1 MREVQTRL
9 QLAFF
14 PCYLPNLVRAVL
26 ARPRLVMWLEI
37 AFIAYLLM
45 FVSAPP
51 ALAAP
56 PNPLEALDRTDG
68 SGYSI
73 SNYNIEF
80 LLDVLS
86 TKYPMQSMTAGIVG
100 FLWDAC
106 RYGVGA
112 VALLIDLTLGFGW
125 LTYLIYPI
133 EQTAEVLDGV
143 LDQLPMVR
151 ELLIVLACVVG
162 IARMYVG
169 QKARGLT
176 DMFGSFVLWGISAA
190 IVTNPVAWLTGPTG
204 FLTRT
209 QEAAQQF
216 SAQLVNPDAAIG
228 EVDATQA
235 SGTMGQQIVS
245 IFVRSPHQFIAYGG
259 LADGGGCEAT
269 YNENLTKS
277 GEDLANAML
286 SCSSDFGATIKNP
299 SSVTLVTTL
308 IILVGIAVLLAIA
321 VVCSMI
327 IIYEIANMLIAGVMA
342 VWELFRG
349 VGPGGSYRGFI
360 GIAINL
366 LESFL
371 ALMAVVLIS
380 GLYLATVQYFFT
392 EWEENM
398 IVLFLI
404 VDLVLIVVIAV
415 IFQQRKKLRKALDRM
430 RERARAQ
437 SKNVP
442 VPKQLSARH
451 HVGGGLAAGA
461 ASRAGS
467 KLAQG
472 AGQLGSRVKHG
483 AAALGRGAGNVAT
496 APVRAGTR
504 RVSRPGFMAAR
515 LGSGMLHRAGIHDK
529 RSHKLMHGI
538 AHRSGEAKWRK
549 KEARRVERR
558 EQRQERRQQS
568 RFWTWS
574 GATRDAELRAA
585 DRTGVDAA
593 TPRQGRRP
601 QRRSAQA
608 HGPAQEQHPSPRS
621 SRRPSP
627 SQDRRTRAPGADAAE
642 APRRSKGAAPRPT
655 TSGKSAPV
663 PSGAGRQP
671 SPTGPATRD
680 TSSSAGDRLNAK
692 MRARRGASSSPRP
705 RSASRPLQN
714 RARARAAGKGAA

>member
-1 MREVQTRL
+1 MREVQTRI

-14 PCYLPNLVRAVL
+14 PCYLPNLVRAIL

-37 AFIAYLLM
+37 AFIAYVMM
-45 FVSAPP
+45 FVAAPP

-56 PNPLEALDRTDG
+56 PNPLEALDRADG
-68 SGYSI
+68 NGYSI

-80 LLDVLS
+80 LLDLLS

-151 ELLIVLACVVG
+151 ELLIFLACVVG
-162 IARMYVG
+162 IVRMYIG

-204 FLTRT
+204 LLTRT

-228 EVDATQA
+228 EVEASEA

-245 IFVRSPHQFIAYGG
+245 IFVRAPHQFIAYGG

-286 SCSSDFGATIKNP
+286 ACSPDFGATIKNP

-308 IILVGIAVLLAIA
+308 IILVGIAVLLSIA

-327 IIYEIANMLIAGVMA
+327 IIYEVANMLIAGVMA

-349 VGPGGSYRGFI
+349 VGPGGSYRGFL

-483 AAALGRGAGNVAT
+483 AAALGRSAGNVAT

-504 RVSRPGFMAAR
+504 HVTRPGFMAAR

-529 RSHKLMHGI
+529 SSHKLLHGI
-538 AHRSGEAKWRK
+538 AHRSAEAKWRK

-558 EQRQERRQQS
+558 EQRAERRQQG
-568 RFWTWS
+568 RFWTWG

-585 DRTGVDAA
+585 DRAGVDAA

-601 QRRSAQA
+601 QRRSDG
-608 HGPAQEQHPSPRS
+608 HHRPAEEQSPSPRS

-627 SQDRRTRAPGADAAE
+627 SRDRRTRTPGSDTAE
-642 APRRSKGAAPRPT
+642 APRRAKGAASHPT
-655 TSGKSAPV
+655 ASGKTAPA
-663 PSGAGRQP
+663 PNGAGRQP
-671 SPTGPATRD
+671 APTGPTAAN
-680 TSSSAGDRLNAK
+680 TSSTARDRLNTK
-692 MRARRGASSSPRP
+692 MRARRAATASHRPRP
-705 RSASRPLQN
+705 VPRPLRD
-714 RARARAAGKGAA
+714 RARARTAGKGAA